1 MEFVPCLTTLHVV
14 QIINVAQ
21 ISPAMSK
28 TSSIERKLLNVVA
41 KESLLPNN
49 NNLRR
54 IKFARRVSNAV
65 STDLHMLSF
74 NDSTFSSKPGQ
85 SC

>member
-1 MEFVPCLTTLHVV
+1 MDV

-21 ISPAMSK
+21 ISPVMSK
-28 TSSIERKLLNVVA
+28 TSFIERKQLNAVA

-54 IKFARRVSNAV
+54 IKFVRRVSNAV
-65 STDLHMLSF
+65 SADLNMISF
-74 NDSTFSSKPGQ
+74 NGSVINFSIPNQ
-85 SC
+85 S

>member
-1 MEFVPCLTTLHVV
+1 M
-14 QIINVAQ
+14 INVAR

-28 TSSIERKLLNVVA
+28 TSFIERKLSNAVA

-54 IKFARRVSNAV
+54 IKFVRRVSNAV
-65 STDLHMLSF
+65 STELHMLSF
-74 NDSTFSSKPGQ
+74 NDSTLNPVSLASN
-85 SC
+85 